1 MLCER
6 CANLSSPDRP
16 EIVGRAVPM
25 FAPIDRAIGHL
36 CGACGGPFFSGD
48 PLDAMVRTLLQLARF
63 GLGAG
68 AGPLLI
74 SSRKE
79 G

>member
-1 MLCER
+1 
-6 CANLSSPDRP
+6 
-16 EIVGRAVPM
+16 M

-36 CGACGGPFFSGD
+36 CGSCGGPFFSGD
-48 PLDAMVRTLLQLARF
+48 PLDAMVRKLLQLARF